1 LAKSIIDRTID
12 FMGKVWSGA
21 DTSTLT
27 TPPAKGTDRSIRH
40 FVALIVITL
49 SIMAA
54 GLYVAL
60 TDDGSAPPGVVIF
73 TPTPTETTAA
83 SSD

>member
-1 LAKSIIDRTID
+1 MAKSIIDRTID

-21 DTSTLT
+21 DSGSIT
-27 TPPAKGTDRSIRH
+27 TPPSQGNDRSIRH

-49 SIMAA
+49 SIMAG

-60 TDDGSAPPGVVIF
+60 TDDGEAPPGVIIF

-83 SSD
+83 AE